1 MTMLSQVAVSLAF
14 ELGIQKDVNG
24 SAARRNPSGGP
35 SQLRAEPPRPAVR
48 TMEERRTILA
58 VFHLTSS
65 YAKPPSKPTTRLL
78 TTLNAD

>member
-14 ELGIQKDVNG
+14 ELSIQKDVSGN
-24 SAARRNPSGGP
+24 STRRSRSVGP
-35 SQLRAEPPRPAVR
+35 SQLRAEPPRPVVR

-65 YAKPPSKPTTRLL
+65 
-78 TTLNAD
+78 